1 MKKAT
6 LFMSILSIAFFTF
19 VSPLFAFT
27 VTGGETVNL
36 AESVTDDV
44 YVSGQTVSV
53 SGDTDGDLVAAGG
66 KLDFSG
72 TITGDLM
79 AAGGVL
85 DIRGTI
91 KDDVRAAGGTLNING
106 TINDDVVVA
115 GGQVT
120 IGSDSVIEG
129 DLVCMGGTLTLNG
142 EVKGKVIA
150 SGGQI
155 DISGKVG
162 NGVTIDGV
170 DTLTIGNTADI
181 SGGLVYSSSNQAV
194 IAEGATVNGEIKF
207 TEVAEPKKM
216 DKPGIAVPAGIFGW
230 FFGVSWIMGK
240 VVSFFAM
247 FILGIILLLGLPA
260 VFKKFNNRMKT
271 TLGHCAAGGAIML
284 FGVPVGLSV
293 LCFAG
298 IILCMT
304 VIGAGL
310 GILLFA
316 SSTMLTIIYCVLIY
330 ISTAFLA
337 YFIGQLIL
345 SRIKINHEKYGWK
358 VLSYLTGLAII
369 MAIYA
374 IPIAG
379 GFARF
384 AGILFGFGGL
394 IMLLKDWVW
403 QAAGKLKNK

>member
-1 MKKAT
+1 MKKAV

-27 VTGGETVNL
+27 VKGGETVNI
-36 AESVTDDV
+36 AEGITDDV
-44 YVSGQTVSV
+44 YVSGQTVNV
-53 SGDTDGDLVAAGG
+53 SGDIDGDLITAGG

-72 TITGDLM
+72 STTGDLM
-79 AAGGVL
+79 AAGGIL
-85 DIRGTI
+85 DIRGI
-91 KDDVRAAGGTLNING
+91 VKDDVRAAGGTLNIDG
-106 TINDDVVVA
+106 TINDDVIVA

-120 IGSDSVIEG
+120 LGSNAVIEG
-129 DLVCMGGTLTLNG
+129 DLVCMGGTITLNG

-181 SGGLVYSSSNQAV
+181 SGGLAYSSGNQAA
-194 IAEGATVNGEIKF
+194 IAEGAKVNGEIKF
-207 TEVAEPKKM
+207 TEVAEPKKI
-216 DKPGIAVPAGIFGW
+216 DRKDLAVPAGIFGW
-230 FFGVSWIMGK
+230 FFGASWIMGK

-247 FILGIILLLGLPA
+247 FVLGIILLLALPA

-271 TLGHCAAGGAIML
+271 TLGHCVAGGAIML

-293 LCFAG
+293 ICFAG
-298 IILCMT
+298 IILCLT

-316 SSTMLTIIYCVLIY
+316 SSTMLMIIYCVLIY
-330 ISTAFLA
+330 ASTAFLA
-337 YFIGQLIL
+337 YFIGQLIM
-345 SRIKINHEKYGWK
+345 SRSKINHEKYGWK
-358 VLSYLTGLAII
+358 VLSYLIGLVLI

-374 IPIAG
+374 IPFAG
-379 GFARF
+379 GVARF

-394 IMLLKDWVW
+394 IMLLKDWIW

>member
-1 MKKAT
+1 M
-6 LFMSILSIAFFTF
+6 I
-19 VSPLFAFT
+19 
-27 VTGGETVNL
+27 
-36 AESVTDDV
+36 
-44 YVSGQTVSV
+44 
-53 SGDTDGDLVAAGG
+53 
-66 KLDFSG
+66 
-72 TITGDLM
+72 
-79 AAGGVL
+79 
-85 DIRGTI
+85 
-91 KDDVRAAGGTLNING
+91 
-106 TINDDVVVA
+106 VA

-120 IGSDSVIEG
+120 IGSNAVIEG
-129 DLVCMGGTLTLNG
+129 DLVCMGGTIALNG

-181 SGGLVYSSSNQAV
+181 SGGLVYSSGNQAA
-194 IAEGATVNGEIKF
+194 IAEGSKVNGEIKF
-207 TEVAEPKKM
+207 TKIAKSKKM
-216 DKPGIAVPAGIFGW
+216 DKAGFAAPMGILGW
-230 FFGVSWIMGK
+230 FFGASWIIGK
-240 VVSFFAM
+240 IISFFAM
-247 FILGIILLLGLPA
+247 FILGIILLLALPE
-260 VFKKFNNRMKT
+260 VFKKYNNRMKT
-271 TLGHCAAGGAIML
+271 TLGYCVAGGAIML

-298 IILCMT
+298 IILCLT

-316 SSTMLTIIYCVLIY
+316 TSTMLTIIYCVLIY
-330 ISTAFLA
+330 TSTAFLA

-345 SRIKINHEKYGWK
+345 SRSKINHEKYGWK
-358 VLSYLTGLAII
+358 VLSYLIGLAII

-374 IPIAG
+374 IPFAG

-394 IMLLKDWVW
+394 IMLLKDWIW
-403 QAAGKLKNK
+403 QAAGRLKNK